1 MSHRGREEESK
12 RGYEVIVM
20 RAMVLHEQAPV
31 ETAPL
36 RLEEVELPDPG
47 EGEIRI
53 TIEACGLCH
62 TDLHTIEGDFEL
74 RKRPI
79 IPGHQ
84 VVGRVE
90 ALGAGVTRFT
100 IGDRAGIAWLYGTC
114 GTCRFC
120 RSGRENLCRE
130 GRFTGWDVDGGYA
143 ESIVVGEAWT
153 YPIPEGIGSV
163 EATPLL
169 CGGIVGY
176 RALRHT
182 EPGAGKRIGLYGF
195 GNSAHVT
202 IQIAR
207 HLGCE
212 VAVFTRDPDHQRH
225 AEELGAVWVGRVPEE
240 PPFPLDAAIMFAPA
254 GQLVP
259 PALRMLDR
267 GGILV
272 LGGIFM
278 TPIPEM
284 EYLPHLWDEKVIR
297 SVANAT
303 RKDGRELL
311 EYAAMIP
318 IRTETSPFPLEEANE
333 ALRKMKSSA
342 ISGDAVLVP

>member
-1 MSHRGREEESK
+1 
-12 RGYEVIVM
+12 M
-20 RAMVLHEQAPV
+20 RAMVLHEQAPM
-31 ETAPL
+31 ETIPL
-36 RLEEVELPDPG
+36 LLEDIEVPEPG
-47 EGEIRI
+47 AGKIRVRVA
-53 TIEACGLCH
+53 ACGLCH

-74 RKRPI
+74 RKKPI

-84 VVGRVE
+84 IVGSVE
-90 ALGAGVTRFT
+90 TFGEGVTRFG
-100 IGDRAGIAWLYGTC
+100 IGDRVGIAWLHGTC
-114 GTCRFC
+114 GACRFC
-120 RSGRENLCRE
+120 RSGRENLCLE

-143 ESIVVGEAWT
+143 EFTLVSEDWA
-153 YPIPEGIGSV
+153 YPIPDGIGEV

-182 EPGAGKRIGLYGF
+182 APEPGKRIGMFGF

-202 IQIAR
+202 IQVAR

-212 VAVFTRDPDHQRH
+212 VSVFTRDPDHKRH
-225 AEELGAVWVGRVPEE
+225 AEELGAVWVGTVPEE

-254 GQLVP
+254 GLLVP

-272 LGGIFM
+272 LGGIYM
-278 TPIPEM
+278 TPVPEM
-284 EYLPHLWDEKVIR
+284 EYLPHFWDEKIIR

-303 RKDGRELL
+303 REDGQELL
-311 EYAAMIP
+311 RYASEIP
-318 IRTETSPFPLEEANE
+318 IVTETTRFPLEEANE
-333 ALRKMKSSA
+333 ALLKMQSSE
-342 ISGDAVLVP
+342 ITGDAVLVP